1 MTTFVP
7 YQIFYT
13 YIFYLENLMQGK
25 AAFGGNQYKA
35 IWKIIEK
42 SKSALYGAR
51 PTRQPPPCPCHVT
64 QQSHRRTALT
74 PSAAALLATARA
86 KPLPPR
92 APSSGH
98 FFFFPATVWSS
109 CCPCSPPHKVIG
121 ELSSSLAFSYLAPPP

>member
-42 SKSALYGAR
+42 SKSALCGAR
-51 PTRQPPPCPCHVT
+51 PTRQPPSCPCHVV
-64 QQSHRRTALT
+64 QRSHRCTALVPGAT
-74 PSAAALLATARA
+74 ALLAAARA
-86 KPLPPR
+86 KPLSPR
-92 APSSGH
+92 AP
-98 FFFFPATVWSS
+98 PR
-109 CCPCSPPHKVIG
+109 
-121 ELSSSLAFSYLAPPP
+121 L